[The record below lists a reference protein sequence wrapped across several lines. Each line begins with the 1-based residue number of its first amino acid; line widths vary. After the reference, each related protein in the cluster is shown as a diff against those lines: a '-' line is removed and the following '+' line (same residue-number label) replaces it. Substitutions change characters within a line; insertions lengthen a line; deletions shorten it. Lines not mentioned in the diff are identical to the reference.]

1 MSTGLGL
8 PGRETIGTA
17 YGTKTFVVT
26 PNTSLNEDFLNLLN
40 ERGAVFSQ
48 RKLTLCELIA
58 QD

>member
-26 PNTSLNEDFLNLLN
+26 PNTSLNEDF
-40 ERGAVFSQ
+40 
-48 RKLTLCELIA
+48 
-58 QD
+58 

>member
-8 PGRETIGTA
+8 PGRGTIGTA

-26 PNTSLNEDFLNLLN
+26 PNTSLNEEFLNLVN
-40 ERGAVFSQ
+40 DRGAVFSQ
-48 RKLTLCELIA
+48 RKLTLSELIA